1 MPVITSFYGITIK
14 MYFNDYLPPH
24 FHAIYGEYN
33 ALFDLNTLEM
43 LEGDLPNRARKLT
56 VEWATQYQSELM
68 EIWKT
73 QNFRKL
79 NGLE

>member
-1 MPVITSFYGITIK
+1 MPVITSFYGIIIK
-14 MYFNDYLPPH
+14 MYFNDHLPPH

-56 VEWATQYQSELM
+56 VEWATQYQAELI

-79 NGLE
+79 KGLE

>member
-14 MYFNDYLPPH
+14 MYFNDHLPPH

-56 VEWATQYQSELM
+56 VEWATQYQYELI

-79 NGLE
+79 KGLE

>member
-14 MYFNDYLPPH
+14 MYFNDHLPPH

-56 VEWATQYQSELM
+56 IEWATQYQSELM

-79 NGLE
+79 KGLE

>member
-1 MPVITSFYGITIK
+1 MPVIASFYGIIIK
-14 MYFNDYLPPH
+14 MYFNDHLPPH

-56 VEWATQYQSELM
+56 VEWATQYQAELI

-79 NGLE
+79 KGLE